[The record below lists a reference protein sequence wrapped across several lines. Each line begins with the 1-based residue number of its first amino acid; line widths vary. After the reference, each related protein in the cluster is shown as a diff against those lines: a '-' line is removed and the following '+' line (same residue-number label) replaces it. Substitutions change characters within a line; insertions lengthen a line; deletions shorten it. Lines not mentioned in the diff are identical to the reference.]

1 MFLGVYTQDID
12 TTTTM
17 QVMGFGNVWKRMN
30 STLIKY
36 QTLLLIYISGCVS
49 VAVCVTL
56 WKKIDFSN

>member
-36 QTLLLIYISGCVS
+36 QTLL
-49 VAVCVTL
+49 
-56 WKKIDFSN
+56 N